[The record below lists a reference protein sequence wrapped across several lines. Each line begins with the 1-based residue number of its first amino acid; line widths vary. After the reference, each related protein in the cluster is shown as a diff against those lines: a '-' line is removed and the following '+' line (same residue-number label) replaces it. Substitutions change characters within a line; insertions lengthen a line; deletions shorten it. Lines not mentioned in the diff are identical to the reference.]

1 MKVWTIEGFDGHW
14 PVGTSVIVTAD
25 TVELAIV
32 LLEKELERIGLRQ
45 TIKPEQLIPYSTTT
59 RNVRILNDG
68 NY

>member
-1 MKVWTIEGFDGHW
+1 MKVWTIEGFDG
-14 PVGTSVIVTAD
+14 VFINLTSAIVTAD

-32 LLEKELERIGLRQ
+32 LLEKELERIGLKQ
-45 TIKPEQLIPYSTTT
+45 TIKPELLIPYSTTT